1 MGAKKLRG
9 WRLAHFGR
17 LVWRRQIYNIDICIY
32 YICLFILVNNELTGG
47 ITLTSMMENT
57 NDIYYIY
64 TYIYIKP
71 NKQLEL

>member
-47 ITLTSMMENT
+47 ITMTSMMEE
-57 NDIYYIY
+57 IYYIGI
-64 TYIYIKP
+64 YIYIKP